1 MEGKA
6 RRVLL
11 AAGGAASA
19 SSRLRIVALAAFIG
33 ALPLAYW
40 WQDLRSQL
48 ARQRVL
54 EAKLSALREEDNR
67 GQQDIAQLQG
77 KLRRAEAAVASS
89 QPSAAPSEPPNPY
102 VWDESSDFVRIPKSL
117 ISRLSFSEVD
127 NNPRQ
132 PPLAKDG
139 TPASALVDALRLTAQ
154 QAEQLRALCRD
165 AVAQYSNSVLPRC
178 YYLTNAP
185 GRNYSRLAQSPPT
198 EFQRTNRD
206 SVTWVM
212 PSLGEEGEAMR
223 RHVDES
229 LLQLIGEERSAAF
242 SQHVTNQFVEAF
254 HDFGRYRKE
263 FTLYRV
269 GPTEVRL
276 ATQVAL
282 PQTSGGW
289 IRFYGDEIPEAL
301 RPFAEAWQNPAPESS
316 GQPQP
321 P

>member
-1 MEGKA
+1 
-6 RRVLL
+6 
-11 AAGGAASA
+11 
-19 SSRLRIVALAAFIG
+19 
-33 ALPLAYW
+33 
-40 WQDLRSQL
+40 
-48 ARQRVL
+48 
-54 EAKLSALREEDNR
+54 
-67 GQQDIAQLQG
+67 
-77 KLRRAEAAVASS
+77 
-89 QPSAAPSEPPNPY
+89 
-102 VWDESSDFVRIPKSL
+102 
-117 ISRLSFSEVD
+117 
-127 NNPRQ
+127 
-132 PPLAKDG
+132 
-139 TPASALVDALRLTAQ
+139 
-154 QAEQLRALCRD
+154 
-165 AVAQYSNSVLPRC
+165 
-178 YYLTNAP
+178 
-185 GRNYSRLAQSPPT
+185 
-198 EFQRTNRD
+198 
-206 SVTWVM
+206 
-212 PSLGEEGEAMR
+212 MR